1 MLWLKKFLAQRLKR
15 ASTSKE
21 GIPPDQQRLIFAGKQ
36 LEDGR
41 TLSDYNIQKESTL
54 HLVLRLRGGMQI
66 FVKTL
71 TGKTITLDVEASD
84 TIDNVKARCCAVHP
98 QSPDMVAP
106 LVSLEA
112 TENCTDVW
120 GTCEPRLWHN
130 GKLLSNASLVGRCGL
145 CSGSFVELSLPLCGG
160 GVIGKEA
167 RNTLLAIL
175 EKHGKFDRARTAID
189 ELIHKVA
196 PDVLKKLAEDKATTF
211 RDIIKVANGCS
222 PPVALSSKF
231 RPDALPPAASA
242 GGGKVMGTTPRGRS
256 APAAATPPLMIDAAA
271 LHDLQVLCSLKKTVG
286 PRPSGVFLADCKE
299 AEALLDDLA
308 MDPWP
313 TPLVVLVAGGQRD
326 NRRHWTDV
334 EALAKGVETFLP
346 MRQGER
352 KFVQKLLAF
361 QAGTGAIELPQTA
374 VFDIGAEMESFQTWS
389 MQVRQFWAP
398 AAVWDA
404 CDKARQ
410 PTAKRADKKVP
421 SAKLISE
428 LLLTMLLK
436 KLGDGPKLE
445 IEAWSGRVTG
455 NITDSTG
462 CLDTLLRIPREIEE
476 QLRRTSGAD
485 GIFFEKKFASDQ
497 ARETERALRPLVAV
511 TGAAWDRD
519 QIQSV
524 LNSTTGA
531 EGFEVWGKRLML
543 RVDAEHEQQVRIDLT
558 GRSSAPS
565 TRIWKMTGVPFLKPC
580 QILTFLAERVL
591 WKAEEIVSVRR
602 KEITLRA
609 ESPPPDVHKCGD
621 QNLWS
626 FVMGQDPVNIHEVL
640 PKQRRQTPAK
650 QVEIPFSAGTTPPM
664 NAWNNLLTPIVRPAA
679 VDLEAEAMH
688 EEDGDFNKEDA
699 VTEDPTEAAALFLRT
714 QASPGTAEHVR
725 LERVAHHFA
734 AKAEITLERNLDR
747 ALDDRFLQ
755 FERALRAKQ
764 TEWEVQQDDKM
775 KALRTDFQDAQ
786 TVLRQDLQKSQADL
800 YAQTQKEFVVVKDEA
815 SARHNDLMQQM
826 TVMMDLLQA
835 QNAVSGEKRAA
846 PEALPNPAAAAKS
859 KVGPAAGA

>member
-1 MLWLKKFLAQRLKR
+1 
-15 ASTSKE
+15 
-21 GIPPDQQRLIFAGKQ
+21 
-36 LEDGR
+36 
-41 TLSDYNIQKESTL
+41 
-54 HLVLRLRGGMQI
+54 
-66 FVKTL
+66 
-71 TGKTITLDVEASD
+71 
-84 TIDNVKARCCAVHP
+84 
-98 QSPDMVAP
+98 MVVP
-106 LVSLEA
+106 TVSSLEA
-112 TENCTDVW
+112 AESCDVCDLFGSLGVRW
-120 GTCEPRLWHN
+120 CFQGRVLAGNNTLADYGIDHLSCLEVSP
-130 GKLLSNASLVGRCGL
+130 LLK
-145 CSGSFVELSLPLCGG
+145 GG

-167 RNTLLAIL
+167 RNKLLAIL
-175 EKHGKFDRARTAID
+175 EKHGKFDRARPAID

-196 PDVLKKLAEDKATTF
+196 PDALKKLAEDKATTF
-211 RDIIKVANGCS
+211 RDIIKVANSCS

-231 RPDALPPAASA
+231 RPDELPPAASA
-242 GGGKVMGTTPRGRS
+242 GGGKGMGKATRGRS
-256 APAAATPPLMIDAAA
+256 TPATAAAPLMIDAAA

-286 PRPSGVFLADCKE
+286 PRPSGVFLADCKD

-308 MDPWP
+308 LDPWP
-313 TPLVVLVAGGQRD
+313 TPLVVLVAGGQRE

-361 QAGTGAIELPQTA
+361 QAGTGAIELPQTT
-374 VFDIGAEMESFQTWS
+374 VFDIGAEMDSFQTWS

-398 AAVWDA
+398 PAVWDA

-428 LLLTMLLK
+428 LLLTILLK
-436 KLGDGPKLE
+436 KLGEGPKLE

-455 NITDSTG
+455 NIADSTG

-497 ARETERALRPLVAV
+497 AREEERALRPLVAV
-511 TGAAWDRD
+511 TGATWDRD

-524 LNSTTGA
+524 LNTTTGA

-565 TRIWKMTGVPFLKPC
+565 TRIWKMTGVPFMKPC
-580 QILTFLAERVL
+580 QILTFLADRVL
-591 WKAEEIVSVRR
+591 WKVEEIVSVRR
-602 KEITLRA
+602 KEVTLRA
-609 ESPPPDVHKCGD
+609 ELPPPDAHKCGD

-650 QVEIPFSAGTTPPM
+650 QVEIPFSTGTTPPL

-679 VDLEAEAMH
+679 LDLEAERMQ
-688 EEDGDFNKEDA
+688 EDEDDFNSEIADVRPPA
-699 VTEDPTEAAALFLRT
+699 DAAALFLRT
-714 QASPGTAEHVR
+714 QASPGTAEHAR
-725 LERVAHHFA
+725 LERVARHFA
-734 AKAEITLERNLDR
+734 AEAERTLERNLDR
-747 ALDDRFLQ
+747 AFDDRFLQ
-755 FERALRAKQ
+755 FERAMQAKQ
-764 TEWEVQQDDKM
+764 TEWEALQDDKM

-800 YAQTQKEFVVVKDEA
+800 YAQTQQEFVAVKDEA

-826 TVMMDLLQA
+826 TVMMGLLQA
-835 QNAVSGEKRAA
+835 QNTAPGEKRAA

-859 KVGPAAGA
+859 KVGPTAGA